1 VNADTRPGEVTV
13 RRFLDDEND
22 LIISRSNFAPLFE
35 AYLDHVRRW
44 EREPDGLGSVM
55 MRQGLA
61 AAGLHLANRP
71 RDEYVGW
78 TLNVCS
84 PPLNI
89 FLTGD
94 SAQGAVTG
102 RVYAENVR
110 TTGAN
115 RLFVQTRRSD
125 GERTESTVEVR
136 GLDVLQIFEQ
146 YYRDSEQQPVRLFEV
161 TDNEVLMLLGL
172 PDSDEEWLH
181 ALARDE
187 AIGLAEDDLRALDRK
202 VFRFR
207 CGCDPNTIQGVVRG
221 LFGEDPEQLF
231 RGEPGVEVHCPRC
244 GRRWWVDR
252 ADFV

>member
-1 VNADTRPGEVTV
+1 MNAESRPGEVAV

-22 LIISRSNFAPLFE
+22 LIVSSGDFAPLFD

-44 EREPDGLGSVM
+44 EKAPDGLGSVM

-61 AAGLHLANRP
+61 AAALHLANRP

-78 TLNVCS
+78 TLNVCT

-115 RLFVQTRRSD
+115 RLFVQMRRSD
-125 GERTESTVEVR
+125 GDRMESTVEVA

-161 TDNEVLMLLGL
+161 TEREILMLLAL
-172 PDSDEEWLH
+172 PDCDEEWLR
-181 ALARDE
+181 ALTRDQ
-187 AIGLAEDDLRALDRK
+187 ALGLAEDELRALDQK

-207 CGCDPNTIQGVVRG
+207 CGCDPDTIQGVVRG
-221 LFGEDPEQLF
+221 LFGEDPEELF

-244 GRRWWVDR
+244 GRRWWVARD
-252 ADFV
+252 DFV